1 MPTEAKTW
9 KRVPP
14 QGWNSDLNRQGV
26 VAVHWLPEKFSG
38 FPGTRVSP
46 HLANGNPPGKG
57 GQKAETGRQETGQWD
72 KNKTSHAGYFPA
84 HHPVRVMPSVKWE
97 QCGVL
102 RNVKIIEISADP
114 LMAES
119 RRLDRALRQ
128 PREDRL
134 LALPG
139 KSKRLL
145 VVLSNWY
152 REKRISHVMNY
163 IPNARDCADLLQ

>member
-1 MPTEAKTW
+1 
-9 KRVPP
+9 
-14 QGWNSDLNRQGV
+14 
-26 VAVHWLPEKFSG
+26 
-38 FPGTRVSP
+38 
-46 HLANGNPPGKG
+46 
-57 GQKAETGRQETGQWD
+57 
-72 KNKTSHAGYFPA
+72 
-84 HHPVRVMPSVKWE
+84 MPSVQWE

-128 PREDRL
+128 PCEDRL

-139 KSKRLL
+139 KSKLLL
-145 VVLSNWY
+145 VVLSNWHG
-152 REKRISHVMNY
+152 EKRISHVMNY